1 MASQYS
7 TLNQTSRAD
16 PDNVFCDARRQET
29 RNAAASGLRA
39 DERDVKPHGTRRN
52 RTSSAASGAGMGRV
66 RNSQGE
72 NKGFFQNLPPPDGPR
87 RSEMATEALP
97 AAFVH
102 VLGNGTIADDGA
114 LCPCRL
120 PDTARPPAAATRAAP
135 PARRLCYSTAR
146 EDEGERTTSHT
157 PSIDK
162 SAHGNGQGLAAAAKC
177 NHAGHRPR
185 ERQLPKVK
193 SRSGESTPLR
203 DAFNSSPPARFPS
216 VQLNHPTP
224 ALPLVSAVACHLA
237 PTSPRFIRAR
247 PGPLS
252 PRKWPPV
259 SPRLTIGGESI
270 AAGETAGRQPW
281 LPAGRIRQ
289 P

>member
-1 MASQYS
+1 
-7 TLNQTSRAD
+7 
-16 PDNVFCDARRQET
+16 
-29 RNAAASGLRA
+29 
-39 DERDVKPHGTRRN
+39 
-52 RTSSAASGAGMGRV
+52 MGRV

-72 NKGFFQNLPPPDGPR
+72 NNGFFQNPPPPDGPR
-87 RSEMATEALP
+87 RSGMATGPLP

-146 EDEGERTTSHT
+146 EDEGERTTSRT
-157 PSIDK
+157 LSTDK
-162 SAHGNGQGLAAAAKC
+162 SAYGNGQGLAAAAKC
-177 NHAGHRPR
+177 NHAEHRPR

-224 ALPLVSAVACHLA
+224 ALPPVSAVACHLA
-237 PTSPRFIRAR
+237 PIPPRFIRA
-247 PGPLS
+247 PTGPLI
-252 PRKWPPV
+252 PRNWPPF
-259 SPRLTIGGESI
+259 SPRLTCQSGNLVSGWGVLVPNR
-270 AAGETAGRQPW
+270 AVG
-281 LPAGRIRQ
+281 
-289 P
+289 